1 MCFAACRRALEATDS
16 GAPAMGCAAEVHDAQ
31 AKLTEE
37 MADMKRL
44 MQEDM
49 AALRAQVKEQTGL
62 LRELLAKQ

>member
-1 MCFAACRRALEATDS
+1 MR
-16 GAPAMGCAAEVHDAQ
+16 DAQ
-31 AKLTEE
+31 AELREE

-44 MQEDM
+44 MQDDM

>member
-1 MCFAACRRALEATDS
+1 MQ
-16 GAPAMGCAAEVHDAQ
+16 DAQ
-31 AKLTEE
+31 AKLREE

-44 MQEDM
+44 MQDDM